1 MSSLWLRVLPRWL
14 PSEGNGEPN
23 CCTNYLYWLVDQL
36 LLGAPTR
43 SWKIS
48 TARNP
53 AMKPTGTGFHGAIVG
68 RIPIGVMVHDAGLI
82 A

>member
-1 MSSLWLRVLPRWL
+1 
-14 PSEGNGEPN
+14 
-23 CCTNYLYWLVDQL
+23 VDQL